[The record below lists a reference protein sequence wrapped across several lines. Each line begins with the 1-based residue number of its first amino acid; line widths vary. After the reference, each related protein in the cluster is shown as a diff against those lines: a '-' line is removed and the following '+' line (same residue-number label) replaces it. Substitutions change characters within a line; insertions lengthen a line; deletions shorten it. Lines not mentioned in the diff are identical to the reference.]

1 MMSGVMKGCQST
13 KAICQRSRMFPL
25 LCPFML
31 SHRLGAACR
40 VWPWILEGPQP
51 LAIYT
56 LYSQMIEGCILMALT
71 SSKQIIS
78 SGPVSA
84 PSGERVNYASDIIS
98 LEGKRAVLSDSSIS
112 HWLRAFKLLGNSRFL

>member
-1 MMSGVMKGCQST
+1 MALADTQ
-13 KAICQRSRMFPL
+13 
-25 LCPFML
+25 
-31 SHRLGAACR
+31 
-40 VWPWILEGPQP
+40 WWILEGPQP

-84 PSGERVNYASDIIS
+84 LSGERVNYASDIIS